1 MVYIKR
7 LSLFVCAAL
16 LANLLV
22 PYAAALD
29 ETPEESNQPL
39 FDGYIVKLSDDTP
52 LVMTLDADTKYDEEG
67 NFLVVDSLE
76 QAEEI
81 PQDCVEYI
89 EPNYYVELFS
99 ADDTLPDDTY
109 YASYQWNLQQI
120 GAMTAYNRGLYGNGI
135 KVAFVDSG
143 INKSHEDFDSSRIT
157 GKNFNIDGKAYDNDS
172 LGHGTFTAGIVGA
185 QTNNGRGL
193 AGIAP
198 KSSIMEYR
206 VFSSGS
212 TTTLDTVVSA
222 INAAVEDGCKVMNLS
237 LGTNA
242 SSTTLRDAIN
252 RAENAGVIMVAAVGN
267 DGSSTLQYPA
277 AYTDVIG
284 VGSVDSG
291 MIVSSFSQKNS
302 SVFVT
307 APGGGV
313 ASLSNTGTAAYE
325 LDLAS
330 ISNMGTSYATPVVA
344 GMAALALGYDSDI
357 KESGIRYLLKKT
369 STDKGTEGYDNA
381 YGYGVVNIDAF
392 VKELQRAYAITYNL
406 NDGTLPV
413 DAAAS
418 YEVTDSTLTLP
429 TPTRGGY
436 AFAGWYAA
444 ADLSGAPVTTIPAG
458 SVGDVTLYA
467 SWKVD
472 SATAVSSVVVAGQ
485 TAVWQEDECC
495 FHTYLPYGTNLS
507 TLTSADIA
515 VTTVDP
521 SSTVGSWMKT
531 LTDGVFGFIF
541 KVSGIDSNE
550 QEVMQLYEIELET
563 SQLHVASGMEA
574 QTGTATPASNDG
586 DTAVVPYAADAGV
599 WFANGESDPLPSD
612 FACTAQILD
621 GAGTLSASG
630 TQITYTPAAA
640 DAGKI
645 VTLTVRGV
653 AEGNTAPDAV
663 TVTIAVNALPVSNT
677 KALQTAVGFDR
688 YTDSAAVFPLALYGN
703 TVTGVTVDGTALTS
717 GQYAVSEVTT
727 DGSAQLTVS
736 REVLAAFAEGEH
748 TVNIDCSAGTPCTVT
763 VTVADTTPHY
773 AVTFMN
779 QGSIYDTRSD
789 VREGSTVTLP
799 TAPARDSYTFG
810 GWYIGQNGAG
820 TAFTA
825 TTKVTASLTV
835 YAYWKEQSASNGG
848 GGGGGGGAVTT
859 AAVTD
864 TANTITESGGTTT
877 LTCKADEVSSDESKT
892 LVTNNKTGA
901 VVLAGEGLT
910 VTIPQ
915 GTLPEGFDVNRLVPD
930 LSAATGA
937 DSEVLVYIDDS
948 GETHVLPWVIVGG
961 GTVSFT
967 VEAPGTYQIVDRSAA
982 FGDVAAG
989 DWYHGSVGFV
999 TARGLFTGTSE
1010 SDFTPDG
1017 TMTRAMLVTVLNR
1030 LAAAGQDKYVFEAE
1044 SPASF
1049 SDVPEGTWY
1058 TEAVK
1063 WAGGAGLVGGVG
1075 GGRFD
1080 PDGKITREQMAVILY
1095 RFAGQPA
1102 LTAGQLEFTDAGE
1115 ASDGTFDA
1123 LVWATAEGLLSGKG
1137 DHRLDPR
1144 GSATRAE
1151 VAAILQRFIRLS

>member
-22 PYAAALD
+22 PQAAALD
-29 ETPEESNQPL
+29 ETPEESNQPP

-52 LVMTLDADTKYDEEG
+52 LVMTLDADTKYDEDG

-76 QAEEI
+76 QAEDI

-99 ADDTLPDDTY
+99 ADNTAPDDDY

-120 GAMTAYNRGLYGNGI
+120 GAMTAYNRGLYGEGV
-135 KVAFVDSG
+135 KVAFIDSG
-143 INKSHEDFDSSRIT
+143 VNKAHEDFDSTRIT
-157 GKNFNIDGKAYDNDS
+157 GKNFNIDGNAYDNDS

-185 QTNNGRGL
+185 QTNNGKGL

-206 VFSSGS
+206 VFSSGN

-222 INAAVEDGCKVMNLS
+222 INAAVDDGCKVMNLS
-237 LGTNA
+237 LGTDA
-242 SSTTLRDAIN
+242 SSETLLTAIR
-252 RAENAGVIMVAAVGN
+252 RAETNGVIMVAAVGN
-267 DGSSTLQYPA
+267 DGSSALQYPA
-277 AYTDVIG
+277 AYGDVIG

-291 MIVSSFSQKNS
+291 LTVSNFSQKNS

-325 LDLAS
+325 LDLTS
-330 ISNMGTSYATPVVA
+330 TTNMGTSFAAPVVT

-369 STDKGTEGYDNA
+369 SVEKGTEGYDNT

-392 VKELQRAYAITYNL
+392 VQELQRAYAITYYL
-406 NDGTLPV
+406 NGGTLPV
-413 DAAAS
+413 GAATS
-418 YEVTDSTLTLP
+418 YLATDSTLTLP
-429 TPTRGGY
+429 TPTLNSY
-436 AFAGWYAA
+436 AFAGWYTAP
-444 ADLSGAPVTTIPAG
+444 DLGGAPVTSIPAG

-467 SWKVD
+467 AWQAD
-472 SATAVSSVVVAGQ
+472 STTAVSSVMADGQ
-485 TAVWQEDECC
+485 AAALQADG
-495 FHTYLPYGTNLS
+495 TYLALLPYGTDLS
-507 TLTSADIA
+507 ALTAANIA
-515 VTTVDP
+515 VTPAD
-521 SSTVGSWMKT
+521 SSSVAGAATT
-531 LTDGVFGFIF
+531 TDGGTTWTFTV
-541 KVSGIDSNE
+541 
-550 QEVMQLYEIELET
+550 T
-563 SQLHVASGMEA
+563 SAGTPSASRTYTLKLAVAQLHVASGMAA
-574 QTGTATPASNDG
+574 QNGTATPVSNDG
-586 DTAVVPYAADAGV
+586 FTAAVPYAADAAA
-599 WFANGESDPLPSD
+599 WFANGESGSLPSD
-612 FACTAQILD
+612 FICTAQPAD
-621 GAGTLSASG
+621 GVGTLSVSG

-640 DAGKI
+640 DAGKT
-645 VTLTVRGV
+645 VTLTVRGAGDGV
-653 AEGNTAPDAV
+653 TTLDTV

-688 YTDSAAVFPLALYGN
+688 YIDSEAVFPLALYGN
-703 TVTGVTVDGTALTS
+703 TVTDVTVDSTALTS
-717 GQYAVSEVTT
+717 GQYTVSEVTT
-727 DGSAQLTVS
+727 DGSVQLSVS
-736 REVLAAFAEGEH
+736 RAALAACAEGEH
-748 TVNIDCSAGTPCTVT
+748 TVTIASNAGTPCTVT
-763 VTVADTTPHY
+763 LTVADTAPLYT
-773 AVTFMN
+773 VTFMN
-779 QGSIYDTRSD
+779 QGSIYDIRSD

-810 GWYIGQNGAG
+810 GWYTGQSGAG

-825 TTKVTASLTV
+825 ETAVTAGLTV
-835 YAYWKEQSASNGG
+835 YAYWKEQSAPIG
-848 GGGGGGGAVTT
+848 GGGGGGGAVAT

-864 TANTITESGGTTT
+864 TTNTIIESGGTTT
-877 LTCKADEVSSDESKT
+877 LTCKADEVTSDESKT
-892 LVTNNKTGA
+892 LVKNNKTGS
-901 VVLAGEGLT
+901 VVLSGKGLK

-915 GTLPEGFDVNRLVPD
+915 GTLPEGFDINRLMPD
-930 LSAATGA
+930 LSGTTGA
-937 DSEVLVYIDDS
+937 DGEVLVYTDDS
-948 GETHVLPWVIVGG
+948 GETHALPWVIVGA
-961 GTVSFT
+961 GTVTFT
-967 VEAPGTYQIVDRSAA
+967 AGVPGTYQIVDRAA
-982 FGDVAAG
+982 TFGDVEAG
-989 DWYHGSVGFV
+989 GWYQGAVGFV

-1010 SDFTPDG
+1010 NHFMPDG

-1030 LAAAGQDKYVFEAE
+1030 LAAGQDKYVFEAE
-1044 SPASF
+1044 SPAAF

-1058 TEAVK
+1058 TDAVK

-1115 ASDGTFDA
+1115 ASDGSFDA
-1123 LVWATAEGLLSGKG
+1123 LVWATTEGLLSGKG
-1137 DHRLDPR
+1137 NHRLDPR

-1151 VAAILQRFIRLS
+1151 VSAILQRFIKL